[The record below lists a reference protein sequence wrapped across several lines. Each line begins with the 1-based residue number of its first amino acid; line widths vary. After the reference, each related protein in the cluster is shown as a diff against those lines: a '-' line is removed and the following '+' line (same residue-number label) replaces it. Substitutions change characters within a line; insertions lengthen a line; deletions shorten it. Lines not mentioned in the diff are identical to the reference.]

1 MTEDAGLLPGRLL
14 RRPGPPERVERFP
27 GVQIDDPRLAEALRP
42 DAPLLRLYD
51 GTLHGEGTVWSDR
64 DSCLYWS
71 DVPNRRLLRWRSDD
85 GRVTVAIDGTYFMNG
100 NAIDAEGRLV
110 HCEHGR
116 RCVSRS
122 NGDGAVEPIVTHF
135 EGKRLNSPNDIVVA
149 ADGAIWFTDPTFELV
164 MPKSRLS
171 GRSGTRPSQRLPVR
185 PRQRSVAP
193 DGRFR
198 TTQRARFLARRP
210 NAVRVG
216 HGPVAQ
222 RDSRASDGPH
232 ARNPGVRRR
241 RRRRAF
247 QPAVLLPCRPWRPRR
262 FQGRR
267 ARVGLDHSRRR
278 RSRHRSRP
286 HAARLHSRPPSVPI
300 VRSAAPQGQGCSS
313 PPRNT
318 CWLSTFSHERRSSG
332 PAGTSARARPHRGGL
347 HVAERQGRH
356 RHRREQRDR
365 DEPFRSRSPRAGA
378 EIAIDYVANP
388 EATEALEREIAASR
402 RPIPIGVDA
411 DVGQSRGSAE
421 TRGCSRFEIQPHRYH
436 GQQRWRRDP
445 DVDLGYDRG

>member
-1 MTEDAGLLPGRLL
+1 MF
-14 RRPGPPERVERFP
+14 ERFP

-149 ADGAIWFTDPTFELV
+149 ADGAIWFTDPTFGLV
-164 MPKSRLS
+164 MP
-171 GRSGTRPSQRLPVR
+171 SQGYLADPELDH
-185 PRQRSVAP
+185 RSVYRFDPASGALRRMADFEQPNGLAFSP
-193 DGRFR
+193 DGR
-198 TTQRARFLARRP
+198 TLYVSDTA
-210 NAVRVG
+210 
-216 HGPVAQ
+216 PVAQ

-286 HAARLHSRPPSVPI
+286 HAARLHSRPRRLLQLC
-300 VRSAAPQGQGCSS
+300 VR
-313 PPRNT
+313 RRRRDKVVHRR
-318 CWLSTFSHERRSSG
+318 HEI
-332 PAGTSARARPHRGGL
+332 PAGYRPSRMNEGRVGRRDFSAGK
-347 HVAERQGRH
+347 
-356 RHRREQRDR
+356 
-365 DEPFRSRSPRAGA
+365 
-378 EIAIDYVANP
+378 
-388 EATEALEREIAASR
+388 TASR
-402 RPIPIGVDA
+402 RT
-411 DVGQSRGSAE
+411 SCR
-421 TRGCSRFEIQPHRYH
+421 
-436 GQQRWRRDP
+436 
-445 DVDLGYDRG
+445 